1 MNKTATKP
9 LISIIIPTYNQS
21 KLLGKTINS
30 ARMQDYGNIEIL
42 VIDDQSTDD
51 TFLVVS
57 EIMQNDPRVKYYT
70 TERQSNLP
78 AVPRNVGIHNSR
90 GEIIAFLDHDDLW
103 RKKKL
108 TVQLEE
114 FFKSEDTAMVFSPLW
129 QFSGRNYFWGLVLL
143 RPPVG
148 NVDQSSLLMCNPI
161 QCSSVLVRKDVLL
174 SLGGFNEN
182 NDLRAVEDY
191 ELWIRLSQKYRIVEV
206 YQVLGYYRHVRT
218 STSQNENMNKR
229 IESLKAIHP
238 YVLYQDRSSI
248 INRVILRILLTA
260 GILRKLRF

>member
-1 MNKTATKP
+1 MNKTVTKP
-9 LISIIIPTYNQS
+9 LVSIIIPTYNQS
-21 KLLGKTINS
+21 RLLRKTINS
-30 ARMQDYGNIEIL
+30 AQMQDYENIEII
-42 VIDDQSTDD
+42 VIDDRSTDD
-51 TFLVVS
+51 THLVVT
-57 EIMQNDPRVKYYT
+57 EIMQNDPRVKYFV

-78 AVPRNVGIHNSR
+78 AVPRNIGISNSQ

-114 FFKSEDTAMVFSPLW
+114 FIKSEDVTMVFSPLW

-148 NVDQSSLLMCNPI
+148 KVSQSSLMIRNPI
-161 QCSSVLVRKDVLL
+161 QCSSVLVRKNALL

-191 ELWIRLSQKYRIVEV
+191 ELWIRLSQKYKIVEI
-206 YQVLGYYRHVRT
+206 YKVLGFYRHVRT

-229 IESLKAIHP
+229 IESLRAIHP
-238 YVLYQDRSSI
+238 YVLDQDRSTTMY
-248 INRVILRILLTA
+248 RVVLRILLTA
-260 GILRKLRF
+260 RILRKIRF